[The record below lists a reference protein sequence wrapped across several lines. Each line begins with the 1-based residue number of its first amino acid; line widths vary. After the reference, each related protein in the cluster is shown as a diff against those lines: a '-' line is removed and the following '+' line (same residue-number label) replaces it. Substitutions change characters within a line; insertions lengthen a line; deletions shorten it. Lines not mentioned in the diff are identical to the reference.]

1 MRKKKK
7 INNTLGHTAETSK
20 IIKVKKK
27 KHKVYYL
34 VILYIREEVNK

>member
-27 KHKVYYL
+27 NIKC
-34 VILYIREEVNK
+34 II